1 MTRVH
6 AESLIPVE
14 RAVSRIYPVRGT
26 KVMFDFDL
34 AEMYGVGTKAIN
46 QAVSRNLERF
56 PPDFMF
62 RFKADEAK
70 AFNRSQIVTG
80 SQKHRDPRF
89 PPRVFTQEGVAML
102 SSVLRSRRAVEVN
115 ISIMRAFV
123 RLREL
128 LATNEDLARKVAQ
141 HDEENRDAV
150 RICSAFARAGAREE
164 KSDRVYCRQKVSAYL
179 PTLSHRTRQGWGNP
193 FVA

>member
-1 MTRVH
+1 MARAKT
-6 AESLIPVE
+6 ESLIPIE
-14 RAVSRIYPVRGT
+14 RVASRIYLVRSR

-34 AEMYGVGTKAIN
+34 AELYAVGTKALN

-62 RFKADEAK
+62 RLDSAEIDSI
-70 AFNRSQIVTG
+70 NRSQIVTG

-102 SSVLRSRRAVEVN
+102 SGVLRGKRAVEVN
-115 ISIMRAFV
+115 VSIMRAFV

-128 LATNEDLARKVAQ
+128 LAANEELARKVAA
-141 HDEENRDAV
+141 HDRQIAALFEHV
-150 RICSAFARAGAREE
+150 RSILAPAPV
-164 KSDRVYCRQKVSAYL
+164 KK
-179 PTLSHRTRQGWGNP
+179 NP
-193 FVA
+193 IGFIHHKD